1 MEKQKSSKLCEVC
14 ETEQADVTCKEC
26 SAVHSFC
33 KCCFDLSHRSTGKR
47 AHIPRL
53 MKSEVKDV
61 SIDLSL
67 QMHKCPVH
75 PLEGLK
81 YICTE
86 CKTVACADCFAI
98 GSHIKH
104 IPKSFEEAIHLIIS
118 KFAKELENT
127 KRTLVKARSVSDSI
141 EKEREKDIEAFSAF
155 DDSLKQQFKLL
166 HNSIDKKLQVLLSAI
181 QEERKRVMKYYED
194 SAKKSGE
201 ITSRLANR
209 VSYLTTTMGSIA
221 KEATPANYAR
231 CRDLAP
237 DALYEAAEMVVGE
250 ISGRLALREKHRVP
264 PQVSVDDAVA
274 AISSLDFAPNK
285 SVHTDCSF
293 NRKSRELEIV
303 VYGDRR
309 DYNGVRA
316 KAVDLH
322 RRKAIGEEVIENNRV
337 AYGNYAMNKEHND
350 CRLFLGMPW
359 NFVECEV
366 YKPAV
371 DFTKTA
377 ALEYKT
383 MVPMEGYAMIARD
396 CITGAYYLSTGFNS
410 SRNLLEY
417 GSLDDFLNGRLKRK
431 VVLEHS
437 FDGWY
442 IGVKNGRI
450 YFNLSGTN
458 KIAVAD
464 LSTGKTIGVCNVPYA
479 LCRNGPG
486 TFSHRGYTDLA
497 VFCDE
502 RTEKLYVA
510 YETQDPEFKLT
521 EIEEGGKDLRLLN
534 TWSIKGERKG
544 FYAFAFVYDSSMYLG
559 ASHKELVIDRQF
571 SIREGKVYNEE
582 LLRIKTKSTVDVHLM
597 QLFPEDGVLICC
609 MSEPYRAAV
618 FNVDTTYYE
627 A

>member
-1 MEKQKSSKLCEVC
+1 MEKHKSGKLCEVC
-14 ETEQADVTCKEC
+14 ETEQADVICYEC
-26 SAVHSFC
+26 SAVRSFC

-47 AHIPRL
+47 THMPRSV
-53 MKSEVKDV
+53 KNEVKNV
-61 SIDLSL
+61 AIDLSL

-81 YICTE
+81 YVCTE

-104 IPKSFEEAIHLIIS
+104 IPKSFEEAIHIIKS
-118 KFAKELENT
+118 KFVKELEDT
-127 KRTLVKARSVSDSI
+127 KRTLVKARNMADSV

-155 DDSLKQQFKLL
+155 GDSLKEQFKLL
-166 HNSIDKKLQVLLSAI
+166 HTSIDKKLQVLLGAI

-201 ITSRLANR
+201 LSSRLANR
-209 VSYLTTTMGSIA
+209 VSYLATTMASIEKDA
-221 KEATPANYAR
+221 NPSNYAR
-231 CRDLAP
+231 YRDLAP
-237 DALYEAAEMVVGE
+237 DALYEAAEMVVDE
-250 ISGRLALREKHRVP
+250 ISGRLALREKYRVP
-264 PQVSVDDAVA
+264 PLVSVDDAVA

-285 SVHTDCSF
+285 SVSTDCSF
-293 NRKSRELEIV
+293 NRKSKELEII
-303 VYGDRR
+303 VYGGRM

-337 AYGNYAMNKEHND
+337 AYGGYAMNREHND
-350 CRLFLGMPW
+350 CRLFLGIPW
-359 NFVECEV
+359 NFIECEV

-431 VVLEHS
+431 IVLEDP

-442 IGVKNGRI
+442 VGIRNGRI

-464 LSTGKTIGVCNVPYA
+464 LSTGKTIGVGDVPCA

-486 TFSHRGYTDLA
+486 TFSHRGYTDVA
-497 VFCDE
+497 IFCDE
-502 RTEKLYVA
+502 RAEKLYVA
-510 YETQDPEFKLT
+510 YETQDPEFKLA
-521 EIEEGGKDLRLLN
+521 EIEEQGKTLELRN

-544 FYAFAFVYDSSMYLG
+544 FYAFAFVYDGSMYLG
-559 ASHKELVIDRQF
+559 TSHAELVIDRQF
-571 SIREGKVYNEE
+571 SIREGIMYNEE

-597 QLFPEDGVLICC
+597 QLFPEDRVLICC

-618 FNVDTTYYE
+618 FNVDTAYYE
-627 A
+627 N